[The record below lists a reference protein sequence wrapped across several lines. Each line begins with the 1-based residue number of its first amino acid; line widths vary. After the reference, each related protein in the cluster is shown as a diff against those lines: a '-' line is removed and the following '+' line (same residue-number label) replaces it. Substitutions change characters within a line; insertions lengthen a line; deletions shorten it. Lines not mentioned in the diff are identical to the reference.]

1 MLGRY
6 SMTIMINTH
15 DDRRFCIVLN
25 AGSGDDDTAATCDAI
40 TGVLSAAG
48 RPHEIFRV
56 DDPARLPEIA
66 EQAVSMAKQ
75 SHGIV
80 VAAGGDGTLNAVAQ
94 ATLGSG
100 CEFGVI
106 PQGTFNYFG
115 RTHGISADPTKAT
128 RALLTARVL
137 PVQVGLVNDRVF
149 LVNASL

>member
-25 AGSGDDDTAATCDAI
+25 AGSGDDETGATCDAI

-48 RPHEIFRV
+48 RSHEIFRV
-56 DDPARLPEIA
+56 DDPARLPKIA
-66 EQAVSMAKQ
+66 AQAVLKAKQ

-115 RTHGISADPTKAT
+115 RTHGIPA
-128 RALLTARVL
+128 
-137 PVQVGLVNDRVF
+137 
-149 LVNASL
+149 